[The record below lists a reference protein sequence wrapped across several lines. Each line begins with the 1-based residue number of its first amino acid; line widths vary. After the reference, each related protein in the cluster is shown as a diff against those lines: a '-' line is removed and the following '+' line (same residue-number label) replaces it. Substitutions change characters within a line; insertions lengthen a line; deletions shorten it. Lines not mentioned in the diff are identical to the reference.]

1 VTYRDWLVGTVVST
15 SMLTPTAKG
24 IVLEVPGWKGSAA
37 GQHVDVRLTA
47 EDGYQAVRAYSLA
60 STGPGDTVEL
70 AVDLI
75 EDGEVSPYLVHELR
89 EGDQLE
95 FRGPLGRW
103 FVWKP
108 EDGPRPVQLV
118 AGGSGV
124 VPLLAMLRAHAA
136 SGSEAPFKLLYSV
149 RTPTDVFYAAELT
162 ELRSPTLDVTFV
174 FTRETPQGWPQPA
187 GRVSRELL
195 GSATVPAGEH
205 PAVFVCGPTGF
216 VEAVADWLV
225 ELGHDPVAVKTE
237 RFGVN

>member
-1 VTYRDWLVGTVVST
+1 MSYREWLVGTVLETT
-15 SMLTPTAKG
+15 SLTATAKA
-24 IVLEVPGWKGSAA
+24 IVLDVPGWSGSTA

-47 EDGYQAVRAYSLA
+47 EDGYTAVRAYSLA
-60 STGPGDTVEL
+60 STGDMHTVEL

-89 EGDQLE
+89 AGDQLE

-108 EDGPRPVQLV
+108 SLTSPVQLL

-124 VPLLAMLRAHAA
+124 VPLLAMIRAHAA
-136 SGSEAPFKLLYSV
+136 SDSTTVFRLLYSV
-149 RTPTDVFYAAELT
+149 RTPADAFYAAELASLEGPLLEIT
-162 ELRSPTLDVTFV
+162 YVY
-174 FTRETPQGWPQPA
+174 TRETPAGWPVPA

-195 GSATVPAGEH
+195 AAATFGPNLQ

-216 VEAVADWLV
+216 VESVASALV
-225 ELGHDPVAVKTE
+225 DLGHDPLTVKTE
-237 RFGVN
+237 RFGGN

>member
-1 VTYRDWLVGTVVST
+1 MTYRDWLVGTVVST
-15 SMLTPTAKG
+15 STQTPTAKS
-24 IVLEVPGWKGSAA
+24 IVLEVPGWVGSTA

-60 STGPGDTVEL
+60 STGPGDRVEL
-70 AVDLI
+70 AIDLI
-75 EDGEVSPYLVHELR
+75 ENGEVSPYLVGELR

-108 EDGPRPVQLV
+108 EQTGPVQLV

-124 VPLLAMLRAHAA
+124 VPLLAMARAHAA
-136 SGSEAPFKLLYSV
+136 SGSTAPFRLLYSV
-149 RTPTDVFYAAELT
+149 RAPSEVFYAEELAA
-162 ELRSPTLDVTFV
+162 LASPHLEVTFV
-174 FTRETPQGWPQPA
+174 YTRETPDGWHTPA
-187 GRVSRELL
+187 GRVTREILRE
-195 GSATVPAGEH
+195 ATFPASER

-216 VEAVADWLV
+216 VESVADWLV

-237 RFGVN
+237 RFGGN